1 MKIRLILL
9 VLVPLFSKAQDTICV
24 TRSEMIHYAS
34 NAIELKNCKEN
45 FNLITLDLQ
54 RCQSLLNECN
64 AIILKNDSLLF
75 NQSIQIDKLNSQL
88 KKETKRKKTW
98 RSVSISSLGAIGMYF
113 FIKHKL
119 I

>member
-1 MKIRLILL
+1 M
-9 VLVPLFSKAQDTICV
+9 VFVPLFSKAQDTICV
-24 TRSEMIHYAS
+24 TRNEMIHYAS

-64 AIILKNDSLLF
+64 TITSKNDSLLL
-75 NQSIQIDKLNSQL
+75 NQANQIDKLNSEL
-88 KKETKRKKTW
+88 KKETKKKKTW
-98 RSVSISSLGAIGMYF
+98 RSLSISSLGAFGMYF

>member
-1 MKIRLILL
+1 MKSIIFFFLL
-9 VLVPLFSKAQDTICV
+9 VSISVKAQDTICV

-54 RCQSLLNECN
+54 RCRSLLNECN
-64 AIILKNDSLLF
+64 TIILKNDSLLF